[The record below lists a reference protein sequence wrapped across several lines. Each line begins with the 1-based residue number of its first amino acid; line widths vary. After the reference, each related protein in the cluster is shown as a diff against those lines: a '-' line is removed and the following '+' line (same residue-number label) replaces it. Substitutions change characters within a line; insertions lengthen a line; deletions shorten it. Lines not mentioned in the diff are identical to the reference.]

1 MLPGHFASSLENSD
15 TISLSFVDS
24 PKNPAVE
31 GRCALKAGPSCLSAW
46 LDQPNAFGHRS
57 PCLSISSPPSDK
69 QNPGL
74 DLAKT
79 VGPPAISAIAVA
91 RLLPIQPTLADG
103 GWRPE
108 PAWPSLASVSVGS
121 SGSQNAQRRLFTLSF
136 ASSDRLLPNSPRD
149 PDPANQTAD
158 ASLLTPE
165 HQCFAT
171 PVCPSVQVNPLF
183 VPSPPDPEF
192 GLAAPVPAYFKFFCM
207 LSSDEPHIKKLR
219 R

>member
-1 MLPGHFASSLENSD
+1 MDYRPLP
-15 TISLSFVDS
+15 FVT
-24 PKNPAVE
+24 K
-31 GRCALKAGPSCLSAW
+31 
-46 LDQPNAFGHRS
+46 
-57 PCLSISSPPSDK
+57 DK

-79 VGPPAISAIAVA
+79 VGPPAISAIAVT

-121 SGSQNAQRRLFTLSF
+121 SGSQNAQRRLFTPSF
-136 ASSDRLLPNSPRD
+136 SARLLPNLPRD
-149 PDPANQTAD
+149 PTPANQTAD

-171 PVCPSVQVNPLF
+171 PVCPSVQVNLF
-183 VPSPPDPEF
+183 LVPSPPDPECVF
-192 GLAAPVPAYFKFFCM
+192 HTDA
-207 LSSDEPHIKKLR
+207 
-219 R
+219 